1 MIVHLGLGNFFRAH
15 QAWYTAEAKDGWGIA
30 AFTGRSAQA
39 PDPRYKLVTRGP
51 ESDEISWP
59 DAIRETHPGTDRA
72 AWERLLAQRETA
84 VVTLT
89 VTEKAYAGE
98 DVPGRLVAGLKAR
111 RDSGSGP
118 IAIVPCDNLPDN
130 GAVTRRVVTEAA
142 RRADPALAGW
152 ITENVSFVS
161 TMVDRIT
168 PASTPPEVVTEP
180 YHEWVLQGDFP
191 AGRPAWDTV
200 GARFVADV
208 LPHEQRKLWL
218 LNGGHSLLAYV
229 GSARGLTTVAEA
241 VDDPECRALLETW
254 WDEAAAALPLPA
266 GEIRDYRAAL
276 AERWE
281 NARIRH
287 LLAQIAMDGSQKIPI
302 RVLPVLRHARENGT
316 LPVGAIGIV
325 AAWRRHLHG
334 AGAPVD
340 DAGAARFAAA
350 TTAREFLGL
359 LDPALAAD
367 DDLVAALDGEPVVS
381 SR

>member
-15 QAWYTAEAKDGWGIA
+15 QAWYTAEANDGWDIA
-30 AFTGRSAQA
+30 AFTGRSAHA

-51 ESDEISWP
+51 ETDDVSWP
-59 DAIRETHPGTDRA
+59 DAIRETHPGTDTA
-72 AWERLLAQRETA
+72 AWERLVADRETA
-84 VVTLT
+84 IVTLT

-98 DVPGRLVAGLKAR
+98 DVPARLVRGLAAR
-111 RDSGSGP
+111 KDRGSGP
-118 IAIVPCDNLPDN
+118 IAIVPCDNLPGN
-130 GAVTRRVVTEAA
+130 GAVTRRVVLRSA
-142 RRADPALAGW
+142 RRTDPALAGW
-152 ITENVSFVS
+152 IEENVSFVS

-168 PASTPPEVVTEP
+168 PASTAPEVVTEP

-200 GARFVADV
+200 GARFVDDV

-241 VDDPECRALLETW
+241 VDDPECRARLETW

-266 GEIRDYRAAL
+266 GEVRDYRAAL
-276 AERWE
+276 VERWK

-287 LLAQIAMDGSQKIPI
+287 LLAQIAMDGSQKIPV
-302 RVLPVLRHARENGT
+302 RVLPVLRWSRERES
-316 LPVGAIGIV
+316 LPHGAIGIL
-325 AAWRRHLHG
+325 AAWLRHLHG

-340 DAGAARFAAA
+340 DTGAARFAAA
-350 TTAREFLGL
+350 TTARELLGL

-367 DDLVAALDGEPVVS
+367 DGLVAALDDELGVS